1 MEPPYPNIIKHLGRE
16 RLEKELKPIESGE
29 FLEPGRENDG
39 WLGYFALKLVDNLIG
54 ENEGIENFSKWVKEA
69 RESKDLKSCLFELIC
84 IDNIS
89 KNNTIIIHQKN
100 GNKFPDAFLSNKN
113 TYIEMTN
120 LEGISQSIKLKA
132 NDMCYKSKERFGN
145 ENGIHFIGVN
155 GFFEYSDER
164 DMMVPK
170 KELEIFVEDLKEKV
184 LEMDENIS
192 CFILIHSF
200 FQYNPKTKQFM
211 LHKQTPYIISN
222 RDNEENF
229 LKDIFPGLMYKKVT

>member
-1 MEPPYPNIIKHLGRE
+1 M
-16 RLEKELKPIESGE
+16 
-29 FLEPGRENDG
+29 
-39 WLGYFALKLVDNLIG
+39 
-54 ENEGIENFSKWVKEA
+54 
-69 RESKDLKSCLFELIC
+69 
-84 IDNIS
+84 
-89 KNNTIIIHQKN
+89 
-100 GNKFPDAFLSNKN
+100 
-113 TYIEMTN
+113 
-120 LEGISQSIKLKA
+120 LEGL
-132 NDMCYKSKERFGN
+132 
-145 ENGIHFIGVN
+145 N